1 MDKNNILKFET
12 DDTSKTGIN
21 GKQVFFAKRIN
32 GKVTR
37 NKEIEKES
45 KNIPEKKQDDEDEL
59 FIEFKNIKV
68 NNQNVPQK
76 KSTPKNNINKKNINK
91 NNIPKKK
98 KNKGKKIKSKI
109 FILILLIIGI
119 GIFALV
125 SPIFN
130 IDEIKVLRNEK
141 VDAET
146 IESLSGIEKGKNI
159 FQISKKNIVNDIKE
173 NSYINSVQVKRRLPG
188 TIELDIEERK
198 VAYQVKVINSYVYI
212 DYKGYILEVSSKQEK
227 VPLVEGFTTDQDTL
241 LNGKRLINNDIEK
254 IRTILTI
261 IETSK
266 AIEINDLISKITIQ
280 NNEFVLELKKEN
292 KIIYLGEANDLT
304 NKMTF
309 VKTMLEK
316 EKGNTGKIFVNGDIN
331 KGFKPYFREEKINF

>member
-1 MDKNNILKFET
+1 M
-12 DDTSKTGIN
+12 
-21 GKQVFFAKRIN
+21 
-32 GKVTR
+32 
-37 NKEIEKES
+37 
-45 KNIPEKKQDDEDEL
+45 
-59 FIEFKNIKV
+59 
-68 NNQNVPQK
+68 
-76 KSTPKNNINKKNINK
+76 
-91 NNIPKKK
+91 
-98 KNKGKKIKSKI
+98 
-109 FILILLIIGI
+109 ILLIIGI

-130 IDEIKVLRNEK
+130 IDEIKVLGNEK

-198 VAYQVKVINSYVYI
+198 VAYQVKVLNSYVYI

>member
-45 KNIPEKKQDDEDEL
+45 KNIPEKKQNDEDEL

-68 NNQNVPQK
+68 NNQNIPQK
-76 KSTPKNNINKKNINK
+76 KSTPKNNINK

-109 FILILLIIGI
+109 FILILIIIGI

-130 IDEIKVLRNEK
+130 IDEIKVIGNEK
-141 VDAET
+141 VESET

-159 FQISKKNIVNDIKE
+159 FQISKKNIINDVKE
-173 NSYINSVQVKRRLPG
+173 NPYINSVQVKRRLPG

-198 VAYQVKVINSYVYI
+198 LAYQVKVINSYVYI

-261 IETSK
+261 METSK
-266 AIEINDLISKITIQ
+266 AIEINNLISKITIQ

>member
-1 MDKNNILKFET
+1 VDKNNILKFET

-130 IDEIKVLRNEK
+130 IDEIKVLGNEK

-198 VAYQVKVINSYVYI
+198 VAYQVKVLNSYVYI

>member
-68 NNQNVPQK
+68 NNKNVPQK

-130 IDEIKVLRNEK
+130 IDEIKVLGNEK

-146 IESLSGIEKGKNI
+146 IECLSGIEKGKNI

-292 KIIYLGEANDLT
+292 KIIYIGEANDLT

>member
-1 MDKNNILKFET
+1 M
-12 DDTSKTGIN
+12 
-21 GKQVFFAKRIN
+21 
-32 GKVTR
+32 
-37 NKEIEKES
+37 
-45 KNIPEKKQDDEDEL
+45 
-59 FIEFKNIKV
+59 
-68 NNQNVPQK
+68 
-76 KSTPKNNINKKNINK
+76 
-91 NNIPKKK
+91 
-98 KNKGKKIKSKI
+98 
-109 FILILLIIGI
+109 ILLIIGI

-130 IDEIKVLRNEK
+130 IDEIKVLGNEK

>member
-130 IDEIKVLRNEK
+130 IDEIKVIGNEK
-141 VDAET
+141 VESET
-146 IESLSGIEKGKNI
+146 IESLSGIDKGKNI

-198 VAYQVKVINSYVYI
+198 VAYQVKVLNSYVYI